1 MRTIDAALRCA
12 SVGTSF
18 VACLAGCSAADGLLA
33 SAPTKLEE
41 VQVEGGNVRVVGLG
55 GEFVVSSQNLT
66 NGDAILARYNEAL
79 APMWSI
85 TFDPC
90 QPLALRALGDD
101 VISLACE
108 NVYVFDEAG
117 NITASWTVPGAQ
129 DLAVGGGRL
138 VVLTDDAVEEFDV
151 SGTPVA
157 THPIDPGMTASLAL
171 EASAAG
177 YCPTGFF
184 DDENRTTCFSWDGVQ
199 APQALYGL
207 DNASSVERD
216 FAVLSDAGIVS
227 TLSVSDA
234 LHANSMDIDTGYFAG
249 EYEFPYSND
258 SYVAKLFL
266 GQDDRVMWLEVGDW
280 CTDNCY
286 KGFRVGLLDDDR
298 SAATWR
304 SELFE
309 VPGVIGN
316 MWTATTDGD
325 RIYVA
330 SNRAVWVV
338 TAE

>member
-1 MRTIDAALRCA
+1 MRNASIISRAAIIGSALSITLTA
-12 SVGTSF
+12 
-18 VACLAGCSAADGLLA
+18 CSAEDGLLA
-33 SAPTKLEE
+33 NAPTQIEE
-41 VQVEGGNVRVVGLG
+41 VEVAGGNVRVVGLG
-55 GEFVVSSQNLT
+55 GEFVAASQDLT
-66 NGDAILARYNEAL
+66 TGDAILERYNESL
-79 APMWSI
+79 EPMWSV

-90 QPLALRALGDD
+90 QPLAVRALGDD

-117 NITASWTVPGAQ
+117 NITANWSVPGAQ

-151 SGTPVA
+151 SGTAVA
-157 THPIDPGMTASLAL
+157 THPIDSAMTLSLAL

-177 YCPTGFF
+177 YCTTGYF
-184 DDENRTTCFSWDGVQ
+184 DDQNRTTCFSWQGVQ
-199 APQALYGL
+199 TPPALFGP
-207 DNASSVERD
+207 DSASSVERD
-216 FAVLSDAGIVS
+216 FAVLGDRGVATS
-227 TLSVSDA
+227 LSVSDA
-234 LHANSMDIDTGYFAG
+234 LYAYSINIDTGYLAG
-249 EYEFPYSND
+249 EYEFPYTND

-266 GQDDRVMWLEVGDW
+266 GQDDRVMWLEIGDW

-286 KGFRVGLLDDDR
+286 KGFRVGLLNEDRDD
-298 SAATWR
+298 ATWR

-309 VPGVIGN
+309 VPGVVGN

-338 TAE
+338 TGE

>member
-1 MRTIDAALRCA
+1 MRTVEAAVRCA
-12 SVGTSF
+12 ILGTSF
-18 VACLAGCSAADGLLA
+18 VACLAGCSADDGLLA

-41 VQVEGGNVRVVGLG
+41 VEVTGGNVRVVGLG
-55 GEFVVSSQNLT
+55 GEFAVASQDQMT
-66 NGDAILARYNEAL
+66 GGGILARYSESL
-79 APMWSI
+79 APMWSV

-90 QPLALRALGDD
+90 QPLALRSLGDD

-117 NITASWTVPGAQ
+117 NITANWTVPGAH

-151 SGTPVA
+151 GGTPVA
-157 THPIDPGMTASLAL
+157 THPIDPEMTTSWAL

-177 YCPTGFF
+177 YCTTGFF
-184 DDENRTTCFSWDGVQ
+184 DAQNRTTCFSWDGVR
-199 APQALYGL
+199 APRALSGPDSAAL
-207 DNASSVERD
+207 VERD
-216 FAVLSDAGIVS
+216 FAVLGDAGIVS

-234 LHANSMDIDTGYFAG
+234 LHATSMDLDTGYFAG
-249 EYEFPYSND
+249 EYEFPYTND

-280 CTDNCY
+280 CTDNCF
-286 KGFRVGLLDDDR
+286 KGFRVGLLDADR
-298 SAATWR
+298 SSATWR

-316 MWTATTDGD
+316 MWTATVDGD